1 MLAKDSVHPLAD
13 IPQSSVGAPCP
24 MAVADDHHLS
34 VIYYV
39 QNTPENW
46 DGTSV
51 RSVGPTTE
59 GEPYAIV
66 SFVRYDSYYHGS
78 PNDEAF
84 SGHPLS
90 KRGLTPYGAFEIK
103 HSTWIR
109 QLMEMNRVHPYH
121 KDENF
126 SACRHFVL
134 SFHDST
140 FECVARSYSFKTGSG
155 SILSAARTV
164 FDDWE

>member
-1 MLAKDSVHPLAD
+1 MV
-13 IPQSSVGAPCP
+13 
-24 MAVADDHHLS
+24 VADEHHLS

-39 QNTPENW
+39 QNIPENW
-46 DGTSV
+46 DGTSARV
-51 RSVGPTTE
+51 VGPTAE

-66 SFVRYDSYYHGS
+66 SFVRQKAYYHGS

-103 HSTWIR
+103 NSTWIR
-109 QLMEMNRVHPYH
+109 QLMEMNRVHPHH
-121 KDENF
+121 KDESF

-140 FECVARSYSFKTGSG
+140 FECVASSYSLKTGSG
-155 SILSAARTV
+155 SILSAARSIL
-164 FDDWE
+164 DDWK